1 MIIDQSLLTCVPEA
15 MPNDPSIPN
24 PITTV
29 MGTVY
34 TFQQA
39 GVVLQEHTHTDANMH
54 ITIVISG
61 SISITE
67 DGVSTTRSAGDIVD
81 LGTKPHSVTAL
92 EPAVIINVAKRNVM
106 VTDAVKQDLTGKVA
120 ELDSIIALANTMKTS
135 ITDFVGV

>member
-1 MIIDQSLLTCVPEA
+1 MIIDESLLTCIPA
-15 MPNDPSIPN
+15 LMPNDPSIVN

-39 GVVLQEHTHTDANMH
+39 GVVLPEHTHTDANMH
-54 ITIVISG
+54 VTIVISG
-61 SISITE
+61 SVSITE

-92 EPAVIINVAKRNVM
+92 EPAVIINITKHNVM

-120 ELDSIIALANTMKTS
+120 ELDSIMSLAASLKTSLANLA
-135 ITDFVGV
+135 G